1 MLMPGAG
8 WAFAV
13 HDSPCLGMPGHA
25 KPALYVDECN
35 ECCNFC
41 CNLAQHSPNLKAV
54 RLRLSMLSQA
64 QWEGSTG
71 QPNMSS

>member
-13 HDSPCLGMPGHA
+13 HDSPCLGMPGNA
-25 KPALYVDECN
+25 EPALYVDECN

-41 CNLAQHSPNLKAV
+41 CNLAQYSPNLKAV